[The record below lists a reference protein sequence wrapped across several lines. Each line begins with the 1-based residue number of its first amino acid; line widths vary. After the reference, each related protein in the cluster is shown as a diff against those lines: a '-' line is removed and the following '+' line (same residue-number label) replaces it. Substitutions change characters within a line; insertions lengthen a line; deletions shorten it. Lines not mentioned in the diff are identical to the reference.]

1 MTEDLH
7 EHEMDGLFRRGLDGA
22 EDSPS
27 PGVWSAIEKGLGTA
41 PPPSVAPPAGG
52 GMHPLLLKGLAGA
65 ALLALVGTASY
76 FLGRDSLRREQRSTP
91 DLTPQ
96 VRNPRADDKE
106 PGAGGAASGQP
117 ATGHRAHT
125 SADAGKAGAYPVE
138 GPVPEEPRP
147 SGAAP
152 ASDPL
157 DRMAVGGISGKG
169 SGRALAIP
177 QRDMASAPTDSLGNT
192 LPGQAPPTRLSK
204 AGTTWR
210 KPDGTNRVA
219 ATGRDGMSG
228 DAGMTRHEPISAPLS
243 LSATETVDARLARPA
258 ARPRKPFPLGMPAR
272 PLRAA
277 TAAAAGA
284 PPTDR
289 QKMDRR
295 TASRFSIMPAM
306 ALNTTKKRIEENE
319 DFIGI
324 RGRREREEYAETESY
339 GRTVTPG
346 LFLAYAV
353 TPRLSVQT
361 GYGELRTHIRISPKD
376 IRAVKDRDD
385 KVRYRLDCS
394 AGSYFID
401 PKAGTTP
408 AVGDSIRLRASEVR
422 TRYASIPVHLLYHAG
437 KGKARFFA
445 LAGAEVNLLVN
456 RIATTSFQNAA
467 GLTFGTV
474 RSEGL
479 RPSTVNAVA
488 GAGIEVGIGKRLSI
502 TVMQMYRMALKSPN
516 VDGPVKTYPKT
527 LSVSAGLRVGF

>member
-7 EHEMDGLFRRGLDGA
+7 EHEMDGLFRQGLDGA

-27 PGVWSAIEKGLGTA
+27 PGVWSAIEKGLGPA

-65 ALLALVGTASY
+65 AILALVGTASY

-91 DLTPQ
+91 AQTPQ
-96 VRNPRADDKE
+96 ARNPSTDDKG
-106 PGAGGAASGQP
+106 PDAGRAASGQP
-117 ATGHRAHT
+117 VTGNRAHI
-125 SADAGKAGAYPVE
+125 SADAGKAGAHPAE
-138 GPVPEEPRP
+138 GSLPEEPRP

-152 ASDPL
+152 ASAPL
-157 DRMAVGGISGKG
+157 DRRAAGGMPGKG
-169 SGRALAIP
+169 DGQPLAIS
-177 QRDMASAPTDSLGNT
+177 QRDMASGPTNGLGNT
-192 LPGQAPPTRLSK
+192 LPGQAAPRLSK
-204 AGTTWR
+204 AGTTGR
-210 KPDGTNRVA
+210 QPDGATRVIS
-219 ATGRDGMSG
+219 TGRDRMSE
-228 DAGMTRHEPISAPLS
+228 DAGMTRREPLS
-243 LSATETVDARLARPA
+243 PPLALSATEMADARLASPA
-258 ARPRKPFPLGMPAR
+258 TRPRKPFPLGMPAR

-277 TAAAAGA
+277 MAATAGA

-289 QKMDRR
+289 PKMDRR

-306 ALNTTKKRIEENE
+306 AFNTTEKRIEENE

-437 KGKARFFA
+437 RGKARFFA

-456 RIATTSFQNAA
+456 RSATTFFQNTA
-467 GLTFGTV
+467 GLSFGTV

-488 GAGIEVGIGKRLSI
+488 GAGVDIGIGKQMSI
-502 TVMQMYRMALKSPN
+502 TVMPMYRMALKSPN
-516 VDGPVKTYPKT
+516 MDGPVKTYPKT
-527 LSVSAGLRVGF
+527 ISVSAGIRIGF